1 MERNYNFTKNSN
13 QTAKSRL
20 NDNLVERI
28 IGIYIFAVVL
38 IIGTILNLISLIVF
52 YRVVREERSNR
63 GNMFK
68 YLLMKCICD
77 FLLTLLFL
85 PSTLMIN
92 EESYIKVALYKWN
105 YYYFM
110 NIFSTCSSIYEIF
123 SSLDCLFFIS
133 KKSNWFIKKTVF
145 YFVNI
150 FILMFTVPF
159 YTPGLFRYQMV
170 QDERG
175 YYLEETP
182 FKQSTFIKHY
192 FLSFHYFMRDGISL
206 IASIIINLIIV
217 LYLKQ
222 RTRMKVIL
230 TSNKGSFSV
239 IAAHASEIKRMK
251 LTIFTSF
258 LVIFRIPSV
267 LNYSL
272 FNYKSNVYFNIA
284 LVSSYISYS
293 ISFFGFFLY
302 NNKFKKILK
311 QYIAILLNVFKKVRN

>member
-85 PSTLMIN
+85 PSTLMMN

-110 NIFSTCSSIYEIF
+110 NIFSTCSSIYEIA
-123 SSLDCLFFIS
+123 SSLDCLFLIS
-133 KKSNWFIKKTVF
+133 RKINWFKKRIIF
-145 YFVNI
+145 YLVTFFVLI
-150 FILMFTVPF
+150 VSFVY
-159 YTPGLFRYQMV
+159 YTTGLFRFNV
-170 QDERG
+170 AKDERG
-175 YYLEETP
+175 YYLKETP

-192 FLSFHYFMRDGISL
+192 FLSFLYLFRDGIPLIVSL
-206 IASIIINLIIV
+206 AINLIIV

-222 RTRMKVIL
+222 RTKMKIML
-230 TSNKGSFSV
+230 NMKSSSV
-239 IAAHASEIKRMK
+239 IDAHASEIKKMK
-251 LTIFTSF
+251 LTIFTSS
-258 LVIFRIPSV
+258 LIIFRVPSI
-267 LNYSL
+267 LNYCL
-272 FNYKSNVYFNIA
+272 FGYKSNVYFNIA
-284 LVSSYISYS
+284 LVSTYISYS
-293 ISFFGFFLY
+293 ISFVGFYLY
-302 NNKFKKILK
+302 NTTFKTICK
-311 QYIAILLNVFKKVRN
+311 QFIIILLNVFRKIRI